1 MDLSEY
7 VVVTTSVLAVPPHPS
22 SESPPVLQIFEDR
35 ADAIRMAERLS
46 ERGWDVYLGEKKDEG
61 KPN

>member
-1 MDLSEY
+1 M
-7 VVVTTSVLAVPPHPS
+7 TTSVLAVPLYPS

-46 ERGWDVYLGEKKDEG
+46 ERGWDVYLGESKDESG
-61 KPN
+61 RIQ